1 MKNIISFD
9 PDEKKLIGGISL
21 VLATRMLGVSLIIPM
36 FSIFATSIPGSSKT
50 LAGVAVG
57 IFGIAQT
64 IMQVPMGRLSDRWG
78 RKQTTILGLWI
89 YLAGTVLSG
98 MATSIYYLIGARIF
112 AGAGAVS
119 GVTMAWLTDGINP
132 GRRNTALSYV
142 GMSIG
147 LSVIVGFTLS
157 SLIAELISI
166 PALFYICGG
175 FIFISIV
182 YIFTSM
188 DNRLVDEDEP
198 EISIHNFATI
208 IKNRDLRRLSLTGFI
223 AFFTL
228 NGIFFSMPLLIR
240 EDLGVGGLWKVFL
253 PVAFIGTGFMFYY
266 GRKADVAGTVRIALT
281 ALIYQLASITLVLA
295 GSGIYVLI
303 ISFIL
308 FYAGHCILSP
318 VLPAAVSR
326 YPSDSSRGSV
336 MGVFNSSQFIGGSL
350 GGFFSGF
357 MLDHFNYKILFGVLL
372 VLLMISVINTAR
384 YQNFMQDGAVQT

>member
-1 MKNIISFD
+1 MKNTISFD

-147 LSVIVGFTLS
+147 LSVIIGFTLS
-157 SLIAELISI
+157 SLVAELISI
-166 PALFYICGG
+166 PALFYLCGG
-175 FIFISIV
+175 FIFVSIV
-182 YIFTSM
+182 YILTSM
-188 DNRLVDEDEP
+188 DNRLVDEEEP

-253 PVAFIGTGFMFYY
+253 PVAFIGTIFMFYY

-281 ALIYQLASITLVLA
+281 ALIYELAAVTLVLV

-384 YQNFMQDGAVQT
+384 YQNFMQDGAAKT